1 MSVLDSKQFT
11 ALGRKW
17 TARFGHN
24 ALCAIEDETNRT
36 FGSIVAPFLQ
46 GMNVEDAS
54 DPKAIVAAMSAIR
67 FSDIRL
73 VLHHALMAA
82 HPDVTREDVG
92 EIIDAIGL
100 NAAMEIVGW
109 AITRAMPTGDAD
121 ADEEPDAAKKK
132 PKAKPVNRKARRAA
146 VKTG

>member
-1 MSVLDSKQFT
+1 MSVIDSKRFT
-11 ALGRKW
+11 ALGNDW

-24 ALCAIEDETNRT
+24 ALCEIEDETGRT

-73 VLHHALMAA
+73 VLYHALKAA
-82 HPDVTREDVG
+82 HPDVTPQDVG
-92 EIIDAIGL
+92 DIIDDIGL
-100 NAAMEIVGW
+100 NQAMEVVGW
-109 AITRAMPTGDAD
+109 AITRAMPTGNAEGGGSD
-121 ADEEPDAAKKK
+121 DAANP
-132 PKAKPVNRKARRAA
+132 PKAKPGNRKQRKTAA
-146 VKTG
+146 KTG